1 MAEYFFELLTEE
13 IPAWMHEAAQATLL
27 QQLTRLT
34 QDLGEPADDRNP
46 VIVNSTP
53 RRLIFFLSRIPLRES
68 DREEEVKGPP
78 AKTAYDAEGNPTR
91 ALNGFLK
98 KNNATIDDVIVG
110 SREPGVG
117 NRSDEEE
124 TTSDSRPPTT
134 APRSSGDYIRIRR
147 TIKGRSAGE
156 ILQQRVPQIVESLRW
171 PKMMRWG
178 AGEHSYIRPIHSIV
192 SVLDG
197 EHLPITIFDVPSG
210 TTTRG
215 HHTLAPQT
223 IEVLSYNDYV
233 TRLELGRVVIDAD
246 RRRQVMAERARILGN
261 EVSGTPSVDA
271 SIWSQ
276 WQYLTEYPG
285 VVRAEFVRDY
295 LALPEEVL
303 VTVMRVHQKQLPIRT
318 AGGRLT
324 NSFLA
329 VLDNDG
335 DPDGN
340 AAYGN
345 SFVTNARFADAKF
358 FYETDRKR
366 TLESRLDQLAHLQF
380 QEKLGNYLDKTRRIE
395 QIAAAISDDAE
406 TLAAA
411 RLCKTD
417 LVTEM
422 VKELTDLQG
431 NIGGIYAREEGM
443 PENTWQAIYDHY
455 LPVNLDDALPRT
467 LSGAVISLADKI
479 DTLAGFFRIGAR
491 PTGSK
496 DPFALRRAAQG
507 VVQIL
512 LNRDKRCVTI
522 GIDKLIDVALEAH
535 GVASA
540 PPPAASAQSQAG
552 EGGVPTHIKEDLL
565 AFFAE
570 RVRTLLEA
578 SAYGFA
584 YDEIAAAMEAGWASS
599 LTDLVDRITAVKAMR
614 NEPNF
619 LSILDSAKRI
629 ANITAGQKTSAGID
643 PSRLENDVERRLA
656 ELASAVGEQIEEM
669 ISERDYK
676 RALETFAAIA
686 PELETFFDE
695 VMVMVEDQAVR
706 RNRMS
711 LLRTIG
717 SAVTKIADVTK
728 IVVDRREYRA

>member
-13 IPAWMHEAAQATLL
+13 IPAWMHDAAQATLL
-27 QQLTRLT
+27 QQLTKLT
-34 QDLGEPADDRNP
+34 LDLGEPPDDRNP

-53 RRLIFFLSRIPLRES
+53 RRIIFFLSHIPLRES
-68 DREEEVKGPP
+68 DRDEEVKGPP
-78 AKTAYDAEGNPTR
+78 VKAAYDADGKPTQ

-98 KNNATIDDVIVG
+98 KNNASIGDIIAG
-110 SREPGVG
+110 
-117 NRSDEEE
+117 
-124 TTSDSRPPTT
+124 
-134 APRSSGDYIRIRR
+134 GDYIRVRR
-147 TIKGRSAGE
+147 TIKGRAAGE
-156 ILQQRVPQIVESLRW
+156 ILQERVPQIVESLRW

-178 AGEHSYIRPIHSIV
+178 NGEHSYIRPIHSVV

-197 EHLPITIFDVPSG
+197 EHLPLTIFGIASG

-215 HHTLAPQT
+215 HRTLAPQP
-223 IEVLSYNDYV
+223 IEVLTYNEYV
-233 TRLELGRVVIDAD
+233 TKLELARVVIAAD
-246 RRRQVMAERARILGN
+246 RRRHVMAERARVLGTQAG
-261 EVSGTPSVDA
+261 GTPSIDA

-285 VVRAEFVRDY
+285 VVRAEFGREF
-295 LALPEEVL
+295 LALPDEVL
-303 VTVMRVHQKQLPIRT
+303 VTVMRVHQKQLPIRD
-318 AGGRLT
+318 ANEKLT

-329 VLDNDG
+329 VLDNDA

-366 TLESRLDQLAHLQF
+366 SLESRLPELERLQF
-380 QEKLGNYLDKTRRIE
+380 QEKLGNYLDKTKRIE
-395 QIAAAISDDAE
+395 KIAAAISDDAE

-422 VKELTDLQG
+422 VKEFTDLQG
-431 NIGGIYAREEGM
+431 QIGGIYAGEEGL
-443 PENTWQAIYDHY
+443 PKNTWQAIYDHY
-455 LPVNLDDALPRT
+455 LPINIDDALPRT
-467 LSGAVISLADKI
+467 LSGAIVSLADKI
-479 DTLAGFFRIGAR
+479 DTLTGFFRIGAK

-512 LNRDKRCVTI
+512 LNRDKRAVKI
-522 GIDKLIDVALEAH
+522 GIDKLIDVAITAH
-535 GVASA
+535 VADGFSGGK
-540 PPPAASAQSQAG
+540 AAGPVSRD
-552 EGGVPTHIKEDLL
+552 DLL

-570 RVRTLLEA
+570 RVRTILEA

-599 LTDLVDRITAVKAMR
+599 LTDLVDRITALKAMR
-614 NEPNF
+614 GEANF

-629 ANITAGQKTSAGID
+629 ANITAGQEASSRID
-643 PSRLENDVERRLA
+643 PSKLESEIEKRLA
-656 ELASAVGEQIEEM
+656 ELVLLTNDQIEEM
-669 ISERDYK
+669 IAERDYK
-676 RALETFAAIA
+676 RALETFAALA

-695 VMVMVEDQAVR
+695 VMVMVEDEGVR
-706 RNRMS
+706 RNRMA

-717 SAVTKIADVTK
+717 NAVMKIADVTK
-728 IVVDRREYRA
+728 IVVDRREYRP

>member
-13 IPAWMHEAAQATLL
+13 IPAWMHDAAQATLL
-27 QQLTRLT
+27 QQLTKLT
-34 QDLGEPADDRNP
+34 LDLGEPPDDRNP

-53 RRLIFFLSRIPLRES
+53 RRIIFFLSHIPLREN
-68 DREEEVKGPP
+68 DRDEEVKGPP
-78 AKTAYDAEGNPTR
+78 VKAAYDADGKPTQ

-98 KNNATIDDVIVG
+98 KNNATLAEVIG
-110 SREPGVG
+110 GRREAGGGGPSKQGA
-117 NRSDEEE
+117 N
-124 TTSDSRPPTT
+124 SDSRPPTPDSR
-134 APRSSGDYIRIRR
+134 ADYIRVRR
-147 TIKGRSAGE
+147 TIKGRAAGE
-156 ILQQRVPQIVESLRW
+156 ILQERVPQIVESLRW

-178 AGEHSYIRPIHSIV
+178 KGEHSYIRPIHSVV

-197 EHLPITIFDVPSG
+197 AHLPISIFDMPSG

-215 HHTLAPQT
+215 HRTLAPQP

-233 TRLELGRVVIDAD
+233 THLELARVVIDAE
-246 RRRQVMAERARILGN
+246 RRRHVMAERARVLGQQ
-261 EVSGTPSVDA
+261 VGGTPSVDA

-276 WQYLTEYPG
+276 GQYLTEYPG
-285 VVRAEFVRDY
+285 VVRAEFGREY
-295 LALPEEVL
+295 LSLPDEVL

-318 AGGRLT
+318 TDGRLT

-335 DPDGN
+335 DRDGN

-366 TLESRLDQLAHLQF
+366 TLESRLEQLEHLQF

-395 QIAAAISDDAE
+395 KIAAAISNDPD

-417 LVTEM
+417 LPTEM
-422 VKELTDLQG
+422 VKEFTDLQG
-431 NIGGIYAREEGM
+431 KIGGIYAREEGL
-443 PENTWQAIYDHY
+443 PDNTWQAIYDHY
-455 LPVNLDDALPRT
+455 LPVNIDDALPRT
-467 LSGAVISLADKI
+467 LSGAIVSLADKI
-479 DTLAGFFRIGAR
+479 DTLTGFFRIGAK

-512 LNRDKRCVTI
+512 LNRDKRAVKI
-522 GIDKLIDVALEAH
+522 GIDKLIDAGSEAH
-535 GVASA
+535 GATADSK
-540 PPPAASAQSQAG
+540 
-552 EGGVPTHIKEDLL
+552 HDLL

-570 RVRTLLEA
+570 RVRTILEA

-584 YDEIAAAMEAGWASS
+584 YDEIAAAMEAVWASS
-599 LTDLVDRITAVKAMR
+599 LTDLVDRITALKAMR
-614 NEPNF
+614 GEANF

-629 ANITAGQKTSAGID
+629 ANITAGQEASSRID
-643 PSRLENDVERRLA
+643 PS
-656 ELASAVGEQIEEM
+656 
-669 ISERDYK
+669 
-676 RALETFAAIA
+676 
-686 PELETFFDE
+686 
-695 VMVMVEDQAVR
+695 
-706 RNRMS
+706 
-711 LLRTIG
+711 
-717 SAVTKIADVTK
+717 
-728 IVVDRREYRA
+728 

>member
-13 IPAWMHEAAQATLL
+13 IPAWMHDAAQETLRR
-27 QQLTRLT
+27 QLTKLT
-34 QDLGEPADDRNP
+34 QDLGEASDDRNP

-53 RRLIFFLSRIPLRES
+53 RRIIFFLSRIPLREN

-78 AKTAYDAEGNPTR
+78 AKAAYDAEGKPTQ

-98 KNNATIDDVIVG
+98 KNSATIEDIIPG
-110 SREPGVG
+110 S
-117 NRSDEEE
+117 
-124 TTSDSRPPTT
+124 
-134 APRSSGDYIRIRR
+134 DYIRVKR

-156 ILQQRVPQIVESLRW
+156 ILQERVPQIVESLRW

-178 AGEHSYIRPIHSIV
+178 KGEHSYIRPIHSIV

-197 EHLPITIFDVPSG
+197 EHLPITIFGIASG
-210 TTTRG
+210 IITRG
-215 HHTLAPQT
+215 HRTLAPQT

-233 TRLELGRVVIDAD
+233 TKLELARVVIDAD
-246 RRRQVMAERARILGN
+246 RRRHVMAERARVLGQQAG
-261 EVSGTPSVDA
+261 GTPSIDA

-285 VVRAEFVRDY
+285 VVRAEFGREY
-295 LALPEEVL
+295 LSLPDEVL
-303 VTVMRVHQKQLPIRT
+303 VTVMRVHQKQLPIRD
-318 AGGRLT
+318 ANEKLT

-366 TLESRLDQLAHLQF
+366 TLESRLPELERLQF
-380 QEKLGNYLDKTRRIE
+380 QEKLGNYLDKTKRIE
-395 QIAAAISDDAE
+395 TIVAAISDDAD

-422 VKELTDLQG
+422 VKEFTDLQG
-431 NIGGIYAREEGM
+431 QIGGIYAREEGLAK
-443 PENTWQAIYDHY
+443 NAWQAIYDHY
-455 LPVNLDDALPRT
+455 LPVNIDDALPRT
-467 LSGAVISLADKI
+467 LSGAIVSLADKI
-479 DTLAGFFRIGAR
+479 DTLTGFFLIGAK

-507 VVQIL
+507 VVQLL
-512 LNRDKRCVTI
+512 LNRDKRCVKI
-522 GIDKLIDVALEAH
+522 GIDKLIDIAIAAH
-535 GVASA
+535 GQ
-540 PPPAASAQSQAG
+540 PGQP
-552 EGGVPTHIKEDLL
+552 KEDLL

-599 LTDLVDRITAVKAMR
+599 LTDLVDRITALKAMR
-614 NEPNF
+614 NEANF

-629 ANITAGQKTSAGID
+629 ANITSGQEAAARVD
-643 PSRLENDVERRLA
+643 PAKLETDVERRLA
-656 ELASAVGEQIEEM
+656 DLISVVSDQIKES
-669 ISERDYK
+669 IGERDYK
-676 RALETFAAIA
+676 RALETFAAMA

-695 VMVMVEDQAVR
+695 VMVMVQDEGVR
-706 RNRMS
+706 RNRMA
-711 LLRTIG
+711 LLRTVG
-717 SAVTKIADVTK
+717 NAVMKIADVTK